1 MNTKTEFLTRL
12 SSLLKEYNVT
22 IEADVG
28 SGSDT
33 YGIYGRSIEV
43 IHREK
48 GSLNPIC
55 WLYNNG
61 WELLSSDIDEQL
73 GI

>member
-28 SGSDT
+28 AGSARD
-33 YGIYGRSIEV
+33 GIYGRSIEV

-55 WLYNNG
+55 WLYNDG
-61 WELLSSDIDEQL
+61 WELSSSDIDE
-73 GI
+73 